1 MKCFPVG
8 FEVFVSLE
16 FYLNDLIAL
25 LGAWCMQYFLQ
36 LWHLDQ
42 DLASSFNSFHVFY
55 CFSTFNLKLLC

>member
-25 LGAWCMQYFLQ
+25 LGAFNT
-36 LWHLDQ
+36 
-42 DLASSFNSFHVFY
+42 LAFGSGPCIFIQFISCILLLVNFHFEIA
-55 CFSTFNLKLLC
+55 LLICKIG